1 MNFENYLKN
10 KKLSPAS
17 IKRYLKQSQYFI
29 NWMENE
35 NLGLKEL
42 VYNDILSYIG
52 HLKPKGFSHSYR
64 SSFLRAPKYYLDY
77 KVLTGEIKNNPA
89 QNLYLKSKT
98 LRKVPDKLLTRKEL
112 DNLYQNYQSK
122 RNANKVVLGLLVYQG
137 LTVHDLQQLKPENI
151 HLAEGKIY
159 IPGTRKSNSRWLRL
173 KAFQIISLQEY
184 IKQTRPEIIKKTGT
198 KSDKLIIGE
207 KGSNELKARLMDL
220 FAELRKL
227 NPKAENAAQVRSS
240 VLVEKLKTTG
250 LRETQYFAGHKYVSS
265 TERYKL
271 GDIENLKKQIE
282 KHHPLRG
289 L

>member
-1 MNFENYLKN
+1 LDG
-10 KKLSPAS
+10 
-17 IKRYLKQSQYFI
+17 KRKPGA
-29 NWMENE
+29 E
-35 NLGLKEL
+35 EL

-52 HLKPKGFSHSYR
+52 LLKPRDLATATAAAFYGHQNITLITRCFRRNQKQPC
-64 SSFLRAPKYYLDY
+64 PKPVPE
-77 KVLTGEIKNNPA
+77 KQNAKKSTGQTTDP
-89 QNLYLKSKT
+89 QRTGQPL
-98 LRKVPDKLLTRKEL
+98 P
-112 DNLYQNYQSK
+112 NYQSK